1 MATPNSDR
9 GYAALLTAAA
19 LLFLLG
25 AAALAVDTSMF
36 FQQARSEQRV
46 ADLACL
52 AGAQELP
59 EDPVNAVTMAAE
71 FLRPNHPDL
80 AGLNPNVTDDLG
92 PPVAGVPNT
101 YTWGAFTIEIETPWN
116 GKATQMRVSVSQDR
130 GTHFG
135 RAIGANTVEINQ
147 EAFCEVGS
155 ALGAGADMPFGVL
168 LGFTGGIVNFE
179 QNQCTLND
187 QSSDTCSGLKI
198 PRHDDPPGSEEN
210 NPTGNYIANMI
221 AGINWNIDPSVNQL
235 CEVGSNE
242 FEPCNRI
249 ATTSGSDPNKI
260 YDGLIAGRS
269 SLGFAGADIGYLER
283 HHTIYCHVTD
293 CYDGHTLEDVADCN
307 GAACPTPRD
316 TVTWEQDIAN
326 GTFVPPPPVTLSA
339 IDDCDCPRFAR
350 IPIVESFPTSDCTVT
365 DPEDATQVNKC
376 TARVIGFEWVYLMRP
391 YYNGDSPPNAPG
403 EFFDDFGGNM
413 GETVQTIAAVALD
426 FAPDI
431 DVESGCFSEFTEG
444 APKAVRLING

>member
-1 MATPNSDR
+1 MNRRLER

-19 LLFLLG
+19 FLFLLG
-25 AAALAVDTSMF
+25 LAALAVDTSMF

-59 EDPVNAVTMAAE
+59 EDSALAVAKAAS

-80 AGLNPNVTDDLG
+80 AGLDPTVTALG
-92 PPVAGVPNT
+92 GAPGPGLNT
-101 YTWGAFTIEIETPWN
+101 YTSGEFTIEIETPYN

-130 GTHFG
+130 GTHFA
-135 RAIGANTVEINQ
+135 RAIGTNTVTINQ
-147 EAFCEVGS
+147 VAFCEVGS
-155 ALGAGADMPFGVL
+155 AIGAGADMPFGVL

-198 PRHDDPPGSEEN
+198 PRHDDPPGSSEN
-210 NPTGNYIANMI
+210 NPTANYIANMI
-221 AGINWNIDPSVNQL
+221 AGINWNLDPAVNQL
-235 CEVGSNE
+235 CEVGTSE

-269 SLGFAGADIGYLER
+269 SLGFAGDNIGYLER
-283 HHTIYCHVTD
+283 HHTIYCHGNGPD
-293 CYDGHTLEDVADCN
+293 CYDGHTLEDVADCA
-307 GAACPTPRD
+307 GGSCPTPRD
-316 TVTWEQDIAN
+316 TVTWEEDIAN
-326 GTFVPPPPVTLSA
+326 GTFVPPPAVTLTS

-350 IPIVESFPTSDCTVT
+350 IPVVESFPTSDCTVT
-365 DPEDATQVNKC
+365 DPDDATQVNRC
-376 TARVIGFEWVYLMRP
+376 TARVIGFEWIFIMRP
-391 YYNGDSPPNAPG
+391 YYNGASPPNVSG

-413 GETVQTIAAVALD
+413 GETVQVIAGVGIN
-426 FAPDI
+426 FASN
-431 DVESGCFSEFTEG
+431 VEVEPGCFSEYKEG
-444 APKAVRLING
+444 SPKAVRLING